1 MTQKLTIQ
9 DIANLAGVAKSTVS
23 RYLNNGYV
31 SKEKAM
37 LIDKVIR
44 ETGYKSNFFAKRLKT
59 KQSKLIG
66 IVMPR
71 LDSFSAGKLLTGFN
85 IILQQMGYQA
95 LILISELNSQKELD
109 NIYKLIQQ
117 GVDGIIVDSININD
131 NHLKLINQ
139 ANIPIIFT
147 GQSHDKVNFIKVD
160 DINAGKLMGEYIA
173 SLNHQQVVF
182 LGVSPQDKAVGV
194 DRYEGFKQGFLANN
208 PQGKISFVQTDF
220 SFEQAYNLGDTVV
233 SFNPSAVICATDNI
247 ALGLLRYF
255 HEKKIHVPQDISL
268 AGFGGYPVGSIS
280 YPSLTSLA
288 FDYKHLGIKTAE
300 KLLSMLQNHPV
311 TSEYDHNMNLII
323 RESTRLAKI

>member
-95 LILISELNSQKELD
+95 LILISELNLQKELD
-109 NIYKLIQQ
+109 NISQLIQQ
-117 GVDGIIVDSININD
+117 GVDGIIVDSININY

-182 LGVSPQDKAVGV
+182 LGVSPQDNAVGV
-194 DRYEGFKQGFLANN
+194 DRYEGFRQGFLANN
-208 PQGKISFVQTDF
+208 PQGKISFVQTDC
-220 SFEQAYNLGDTVV
+220 SLEQAYNLGDTVV
-233 SFNPSAVICATDNI
+233 SFEP
-247 ALGLLRYF
+247 
-255 HEKKIHVPQDISL
+255 
-268 AGFGGYPVGSIS
+268 
-280 YPSLTSLA
+280 
-288 FDYKHLGIKTAE
+288 
-300 KLLSMLQNHPV
+300 
-311 TSEYDHNMNLII
+311 
-323 RESTRLAKI
+323 

>member
-95 LILISELNSQKELD
+95 LILISELNSQK
-109 NIYKLIQQ
+109 
-117 GVDGIIVDSININD
+117 
-131 NHLKLINQ
+131 
-139 ANIPIIFT
+139 
-147 GQSHDKVNFIKVD
+147 
-160 DINAGKLMGEYIA
+160 
-173 SLNHQQVVF
+173 
-182 LGVSPQDKAVGV
+182 
-194 DRYEGFKQGFLANN
+194 
-208 PQGKISFVQTDF
+208 
-220 SFEQAYNLGDTVV
+220 
-233 SFNPSAVICATDNI
+233 
-247 ALGLLRYF
+247 
-255 HEKKIHVPQDISL
+255 
-268 AGFGGYPVGSIS
+268 
-280 YPSLTSLA
+280 
-288 FDYKHLGIKTAE
+288 
-300 KLLSMLQNHPV
+300 
-311 TSEYDHNMNLII
+311 
-323 RESTRLAKI
+323 